1 MSSKP
6 ELQMYESYLEKS
18 KEFFS
23 LAKSRAF
30 EICAIATGTE
40 EEERVT
46 LTDLI
51 MPEIERTLIVE
62 LEQFKEMKKEKQEYY
77 ELISAHDRSCLT
89 SRYVEKIK
97 GYIKGREHNHPG
109 RTGRMMPTVGDVI
122 EVSENLRLIDPM
134 HSYFIEVIHNSKG
147 FNIFY
152 YRIDDLRYIHRK
164 ICTDGINQVSLENW
178 LQKNK
183 EGFCIKKFEIIKGK

>member
-6 ELQMYESYLEKS
+6 ELQIYESYLEKS

-23 LAKSRAF
+23 LARNGDF
-30 EICAIATGTE
+30 EVCAIATGTE
-40 EEERVT
+40 EEGRVT

-51 MPEIERTLIVE
+51 IPAEKRTLIVE
-62 LEQFKEMKKEKQEYY
+62 LEQFNEIKKEKQEYY

-89 SRYVEKIK
+89 SEYVKKIK

-109 RTGRMMPTVGDVI
+109 RTRRSIPTVGDMI
-122 EVSENLRLIDPM
+122 EISENLRLIDPM
-134 HSYFIEVIHNSKG
+134 HSYFIEIIHNSNR

-152 YRIDDLRYIHRK
+152 YRTGDLNYMYRRS
-164 ICTDGINQVSLENW
+164 CTDGINQVSLENW